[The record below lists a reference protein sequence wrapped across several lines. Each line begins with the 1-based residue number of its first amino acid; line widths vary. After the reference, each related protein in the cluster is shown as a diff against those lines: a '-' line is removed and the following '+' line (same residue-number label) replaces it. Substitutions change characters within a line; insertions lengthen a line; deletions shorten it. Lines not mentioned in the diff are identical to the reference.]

1 MGEVIPSSSRKE
13 QVIRVAAELFREK
26 GYVASSMRDLAQKL
40 GIEAAS
46 LYSHIKSK
54 EEILHTLCF
63 DMAKDFMTSLEEV
76 EKQNNLTATERLSKG
91 IIGHIQVMARD
102 LTASAVFM
110 NEHRHLSQ
118 PFLRDFLL
126 LRINYINRFKKMIED
141 GVASGEFKTTIDKKL
156 AVMTLF
162 SSLNWMPMWYN
173 PNAAIEPVE
182 LGLQLADMLV
192 NGLKKQNK

>member
-1 MGEVIPSSSRKE
+1 MGEVLSSSSRKE

-54 EEILHTLCF
+54 EEILHILCF
-63 DMAKDFMTSLEEV
+63 DMASEFMASLEGV
-76 EKQNNLTATERLSKG
+76 EKQSDLPASEKLRKG
-91 IIGHIQVMARD
+91 IIGHIQVMALD

-126 LRINYINRFKKMIED
+126 LRIKYINRFKKMIED
-141 GVASGEFKTTIDKKL
+141 GVASGEFKSTIDKKL

-162 SSLNWMPMWYN
+162 SSLNWMPMWYD
-173 PNAAIEPVE
+173 PKAAIEPEE
-182 LGLQLADMLV
+182 LGFQLADMLV
-192 NGLKKQNK
+192 NGLKQNK

>member
-1 MGEVIPSSSRKE
+1 MGEVVSSTSRKE
-13 QVIRVAAELFREK
+13 KVIRVAAELFREK

-63 DMAKDFMTSLEEV
+63 DMATEFVASLENV
-76 EKQNNLTATERLSKG
+76 ERQSHLLASEKLRKG
-91 IIGHIQVMARD
+91 IIGHVQVMARD

-118 PFLRDFLL
+118 PSLRNFLF
-126 LRINYINRFKKMIED
+126 LRINYINRFKKMIEE
-141 GVASGEFKTTIDKKL
+141 GIASGEFKTTIDKKL

-162 SSLNWMPMWYN
+162 SSLNWMPMWYD
-173 PNAAIEPVE
+173 PDAAIEPVE

-192 NGLKKQNK
+192 NGLKQNN

>member
-1 MGEVIPSSSRKE
+1 MESIANLSRKE
-13 QVIRVAAELFREK
+13 QVIRKAAELFKEK
-26 GYVASSMRDLAQKL
+26 GYAAASMRDLAQLL

-54 EEILHTLCF
+54 EEILRSLCF
-63 DMAKDFMTSLEEV
+63 DMAAEFRKSLEEV
-76 EKQNNLTATERLSKG
+76 EKQNLSASEKLRQG
-91 IIGHIQVMARD
+91 IIGHIQVMAKD

-126 LRINYINRFKKMIED
+126 LRINYINRFKNIIEQ
-141 GVASGEFKTTIDKKL
+141 GTRSGEFKKTIDKKL

-162 SSLNWMPMWYN
+162 SSLNWMPMWYD
-173 PNAAIEPVE
+173 PSGLIEPIE
-182 LGLQLADMLV
+182 LGIQLSDMLV
-192 NGLKKQNK
+192 NGLKQNPK

>member
-1 MGEVIPSSSRKE
+1 MSDALTNLSRKE
-13 QVIRVAAELFREK
+13 QVIRKAAELFREK
-26 GYVASSMRDLAQKL
+26 GYAAASMRDLAQML

-54 EEILHTLCF
+54 EEILRTLCF
-63 DMAKDFMTSLEEV
+63 DMAAEFRASLDEV
-76 EKQNNLTATERLSKG
+76 EKQKATASEKLRRG

-118 PFLRDFLL
+118 PYLRDFLL
-126 LRINYINRFKKMIED
+126 LRINYINRFKKIIED
-141 GVASGEFKTTIDKKL
+141 GMKSGEFKDTIDKKL

-162 SSLNWMPMWYN
+162 SSLNWMPMWYD
-173 PNAAIEPVE
+173 PLGAIEPVE

-192 NGLKKQNK
+192 NGLKKNP